1 MCVFNVVLGFREWMP
16 KWIRN
21 NFKTS
26 TGEPVKNAPLIRYLS
41 ALLDQRAREGQKV
54 PIVLA
59 QRARLFAHA
68 NRMYSRCTSNMSKD
82 TLARKGTRARTG
94 SQTKAPSD
102 QRSPNAT
109 GTR

>member
-21 NFKTS
+21 SFKTS

-59 QRARLFAHA
+59 QRARLFTHA
-68 NRMYSRCTSNMSKD
+68 NHMYPRCTSNMSKD
-82 TLARKGTRARTG
+82 MLARKGTRARTG
-94 SQTKAPSD
+94 SRTKAPCD